1 METPAKK
8 PRRTWTRREESQL
21 LQYYLSARS
30 DASLKTDKGIKSKA
44 WTLIVSRLATDGI
57 AADKVSLKVL
67 EAHDRLA
74 GDTRATA
81 EDADTIQAFDVR
93 SLLEADKTD
102 KDSGTGPAETT
113 VASEL
118 EPPSTEEPAPSQ
130 PFPTLFSPSSSTQRT
145 DRIKRYRKGRKKA
158 KEGGGTSIST
168 SAGDE
173 AKASVVS
180 FMKTAEAYFLMKMKA
195 MAREH
200 DSDKEE
206 GEANNSE
213 TYQEVLLS

>member
-57 AADKVSLKVL
+57 AADK
-67 EAHDRLA
+67 
-74 GDTRATA
+74 
-81 EDADTIQAFDVR
+81 
-93 SLLEADKTD
+93 EADKTD

-195 MAREH
+195 MAWEH